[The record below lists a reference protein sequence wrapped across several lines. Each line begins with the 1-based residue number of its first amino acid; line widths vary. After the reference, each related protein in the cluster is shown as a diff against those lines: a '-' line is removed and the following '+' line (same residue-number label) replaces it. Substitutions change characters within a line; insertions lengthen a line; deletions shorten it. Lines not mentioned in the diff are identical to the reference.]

1 MSEPAPAVG
10 SGIKVLHHPMIL
22 IVLDGWGYSE
32 NTNYN
37 AIHSARKPVW
47 DRLWA
52 EYPHGLIS
60 ASGLDVGLPDNQ
72 MGNSEVGHMN
82 IGSGRVVH
90 QEFTRIS
97 QAIED
102 GSFFRNEVLTGAFRA
117 VAASGKALHLLGL
130 LSPGGVHSHQ
140 EHIYAL
146 LELAARCQVNHV
158 HLHAFLDGRDT
169 PPKSAA
175 EYLHL
180 AQVQMREAG
189 CGRFASII
197 GRYYAMDRN
206 NHWDRTQ
213 KAYDLISAGKAEHV
227 CNDAFIAVDQAYVRG
242 ETDEFVTP
250 TAIVRRGGKP
260 VCVEDGDVMVFANYR
275 ADRAR
280 QLARAFTWLAFDS
293 FPRAQVPKLA
303 AFIGMTRY
311 KAEYDFPVAFPP
323 LQVRNSFGEYISHL
337 GLHQL
342 RIAETEKYAHVTFFF
357 NGGEERVFKYEDR
370 ILVPSPHVAT
380 YDLKAEMSAHEVTDR
395 MVEAIRGGRYDAI
408 ICNFANA
415 DMVGHTGN
423 FDAAVRA
430 IETIDGCLGRIVE
443 AATEAGGEVLITSDH
458 GNAEQMRSYI
468 TEKVQAQPHTAHT
481 SNLVPLIYIGRPAE
495 MAPGI
500 GALCDI
506 APTMLYL
513 MGLDQPAEMTGRP
526 RLRLH
531 ARESRAA
538 GPAGAETV
546 GRRTAAGT

>member
-1 MSEPAPAVG
+1 MSEPALAVG
-10 SGIKVLHHPMIL
+10 SGTKIPRRPMIL

-47 DRLWA
+47 DRLWN
-52 EYPHGLIS
+52 EYPHGFIS
-60 ASGLDVGLPDNQ
+60 ASGIDVGLPDQQ

-82 IGSGRVVH
+82 IGSGRVVY

-102 GSFFRNEVLTGAFRA
+102 GSFFRNEVFTRAFRE

-146 LELAARCQVNHV
+146 LELAARCQIKDVW
-158 HLHAFLDGRDT
+158 LHAFLDGRDT

-180 AQVQMREAG
+180 AQVQMREVG

-197 GRYYAMDRN
+197 GRYFAMDRN

-213 KAYDLISAGKAEHV
+213 RAYDLISAGKAEHV
-227 CNDAFIAVDQAYVRG
+227 CSDAFIAVDQAYGRG
-242 ETDEFVTP
+242 ETDEFITP
-250 TAIVRRGGKP
+250 TAIVRRGGQP
-260 VCVEDGDVMVFANYR
+260 VRVEDGDMVVFANYR
-275 ADRAR
+275 SDRAR
-280 QLARAFTWLAFDS
+280 QLARAFTFPDFDN
-293 FPRAQVPKLA
+293 FPRAHTPKLA
-303 AFIGMTRY
+303 AFISMTRY
-311 KAEYDFPVAFPP
+311 KAEFDFPVAFPP
-323 LQVRNSFGEYISHL
+323 VQLHNSFGEYISRL

-370 ILVPSPHVAT
+370 ILVPSPHVPT
-380 YDLKAEMSAHEVTDR
+380 YDLKPEMSAREVADN
-395 MVEAIRGGRYDAI
+395 MVEAIGSNKYDAI

-423 FDAAVRA
+423 FEAAVRA
-430 IETIDGCLGRIVE
+430 IEAIDEALDRIVTV
-443 AATEAGGEVLITSDH
+443 ANEAGGEILITSDH
-458 GNAEQMRSYI
+458 GNAEQMRSFI
-468 TEKVQAQPHTAHT
+468 TEKVQAQAHTAHT
-481 SNLVPLIYIGRPAE
+481 SNLVPLLYIGRAAD
-495 MAPGI
+495 MAPGV

-513 MGLDQPAEMTGRP
+513 MDLPQPAEMTGRS
-526 RLRLH
+526 RLKL
-531 ARESRAA
+531 REQ
-538 GPAGAETV
+538 ETRITP
-546 GRRTAAGT
+546 GKRTAASA

>member
-1 MSEPAPAVG
+1 MA
-10 SGIKVLHHPMIL
+10 HRPMVL

-47 DRLWA
+47 DRLWS
-52 EYPHGLIS
+52 ECPHGLIS
-60 ASGLDVGLPDNQ
+60 ASGLDVGLPDQQ

-97 QAIED
+97 RAVED
-102 GSFFRNEVLTGAFRA
+102 GSFFRNETFTGAFRA
-117 VAASGKALHLLGL
+117 AAANGKALHLLGL

-140 EHIYAL
+140 DHIYAL
-146 LELAARCQVNHV
+146 LELAARCEVRDV

-180 AQVQMREAG
+180 AQIKMREVG
-189 CGRFASII
+189 CGRFASIV
-197 GRYYAMDRN
+197 GRYFAMDRN

-213 KAYDLISAGKAEHV
+213 KAYDLISSGTAAHV
-227 CNDAFIAVDQAYVRG
+227 CSDAFIAVDLAYARG
-242 ETDEFVTP
+242 ETDEFVAP

-260 VCVEDGDVMVFANYR
+260 VRVEDGDVMVFANYR

-280 QLARAFTWLAFDS
+280 QLARAFTWPAFDN
-293 FPRAQVPKLA
+293 FPRAHVPKLA
-303 AFIGMTRY
+303 AFIGMTQY

-323 LQVRNSFGEYISHL
+323 VQLRNSFGEFISRL

-342 RIAETEKYAHVTFFF
+342 RVAETEKYAHVTFFF
-357 NGGEERVFKYEDR
+357 NGGEEYVFRFEDR

-380 YDLKAEMSAHEVTDR
+380 YDLKPEMSAVEVTDR
-395 MVEAIRGGRYDAI
+395 MVEAIRGGNYDAI

-415 DMVGHTGN
+415 DMVGHSGDFNAT
-423 FDAAVRA
+423 VRA
-430 IETIDGCLGRIVE
+430 IEAIDGCLGRIVD
-443 AATEAGGEVLITSDH
+443 AARAAGGEVLITSDH
-458 GNAEQMRSYI
+458 GNAEQMRSFG
-468 TEKVQAQPHTAHT
+468 TEKEQSQPHTAHT
-481 SNLVPLIYIGRPAE
+481 SNLVPLVYVGRSADIV
-495 MAPGI
+495 PGV

-506 APTMLYL
+506 APTLLHL
-513 MGLDQPAEMTGRP
+513 MGLEQPAEMTGKS
-526 RLRLH
+526 RLRLRAPA
-531 ARESRAA
+531 ARDPQGTES
-538 GPAGAETV
+538 V
-546 GRRTAAGT
+546 GLRTAAGA

>member
-1 MSEPAPAVG
+1 MSEPALAVG
-10 SGIKVLHHPMIL
+10 SDTKIPRRPMIL

-47 DRLWA
+47 DRLWN
-52 EYPHGLIS
+52 EFPHGFVS
-60 ASGLDVGLPDNQ
+60 ASGLDVGLPASQ

-102 GSFFRNEVLTGAFRA
+102 GSFFRNNVLTGAFRD

-140 EHIYAL
+140 EHFYAL
-146 LELAARCQVNHV
+146 LELAARCQVQDVHV
-158 HLHAFLDGRDT
+158 HAFLDGRDT

-180 AQVQMREAG
+180 AQVQMREVG
-189 CGRFASII
+189 CGRFASIV
-197 GRYYAMDRN
+197 GRFYAMDRN

-213 KAYDLISAGKAEHV
+213 RAYDLISAGRADHV
-227 CNDAFIAVDQAYVRG
+227 CADVFIAVDQAYGRG
-242 ETDEFVTP
+242 ETDEFVMP
-250 TAIVRRGGKP
+250 TAIVRRGGNP
-260 VCVEDGDVMVFANYR
+260 VRVENGDVLMFANYR

-280 QLARAFTWLAFDS
+280 QLARAFTWPAFDN
-293 FPRAQVPKLA
+293 FPRAHAPKLG
-303 AFIGMTRY
+303 AFISMTRY
-311 KAEYDFPVAFPP
+311 KAEFDFPVAFPP
-323 LQVRNSFGEYISHL
+323 VQMHNSFGEYISRL

-370 ILVPSPHVAT
+370 ALVPSPHVPT
-380 YDLKAEMSAHEVTDR
+380 YDLKPEMSAREVADR
-395 MVEAIRGGRYDAI
+395 IVEAIRSGKYDAM

-430 IETIDGCLGRIVE
+430 IETIDESLGRIVA
-443 AATEAGGEVLITSDH
+443 AATEAGGEILITSDH
-458 GNAEQMRSYI
+458 GNAEQMRSFI

-481 SNLVPLIYIGRPAE
+481 SNPVPLLYIGRPAD
-495 MAPGI
+495 MAPGV

-513 MGLDQPAEMTGRP
+513 MGLEQPQEMTGRS
-526 RLRLH
+526 RLKLRDQSPQVTSST
-531 ARESRAA
+531 A
-538 GPAGAETV
+538 AET
-546 GRRTAAGT
+546 GARLTAANA